1 MCEDVCLMCKAHQIS
16 YLAVT
21 LGYAV
26 RSVSAVL
33 LLPLTVY
40 ALYATLDAAKHALKP
55 LRPALYAK
63 CGSSSHTYN
72 PLNPPPRESSPL
84 SQKKIPLQNI
94 APRSLASHVYT
105 SFKKNGV

>member
-1 MCEDVCLMCKAHQIS
+1 MCEDVYLMCKAHQLS

-63 CGSSSHTYN
+63 CNSSSHTYN
-72 PLNPPPRESSPL
+72 PLNPPPRIKSLFP
-84 SQKKIPLQNI
+84 KKIPLQII
-94 APRSLASHVYT
+94 APQKSGFTCVHLI
-105 SFKKNGV
+105 